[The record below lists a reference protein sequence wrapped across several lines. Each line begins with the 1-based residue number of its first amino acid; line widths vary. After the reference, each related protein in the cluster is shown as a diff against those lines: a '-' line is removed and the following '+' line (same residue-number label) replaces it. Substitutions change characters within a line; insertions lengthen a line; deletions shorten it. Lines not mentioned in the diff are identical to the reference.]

1 MSVVPELQDVAS
13 ALADPET
20 MPQVIA
26 ESWER
31 SRAAGVSPEQPIYH
45 CIAED
50 ELRARLQAS
59 HDLLET
65 AMPHLPWV
73 SAFLGDIPHVL
84 YISDASGIVLHSAGP
99 EDVRERAHVMPGWDW
114 SEARMGTNGSGTALA
129 AGVPVAVVGD
139 QHYCKG
145 FAWATCLAAPII
157 VEGKIMGALD
167 LTLHVKDG
175 NPRFLVLITHTAQ
188 VISQQILALVALRR
202 ADVLSSR
209 LSRLHDL
216 SRALSRTLARSEIA
230 DVVVD
235 HAAHA
240 LNASAA
246 VGYVL
251 DEAAGALR
259 WMAGHALPDGLR
271 ERTETLSLDSPF
283 PVIVAAAT
291 GKPVFLPTWEAT
303 TTQFPSFTEILP
315 AEQIQSTV
323 ALPLQIDGRSIGGI
337 AFSFSQQR
345 ELDPADLE
353 YLMTI
358 ADHFAI
364 ALDRASRF
372 ERERVA
378 REAAE
383 HARQELEE
391 TESVRE
397 RLLGMIG
404 HDLRSP
410 LSAITFAAELLRL
423 EPCTHRH
430 ERIGERIANSA
441 TRMARMITQ
450 LLDFTRARLGGG
462 IPIQRVSSDMGAICH
477 RVVDEIQLAHP
488 AALVQTGIDS
498 PVCGQWDPDRLAD
511 VISNLLGNAIE
522 HGTAGTPV
530 EVTLEDQGT
539 QAALRVRNQGPT
551 IPAADLR
558 TIFDPFHR
566 GRVAGRATGRRSG
579 LGLGLYI
586 VEQIVHAHG
595 GTVDVESHDAVTT
608 FTVVLPKAPQPQN
621 PAA

>member
-1 MSVVPELQDVAS
+1 MSVVSELQDVAS
-13 ALADPET
+13 ALADPAA

-31 SRAAGVSPEQPIYH
+31 SRVAGVDPERPSYH
-45 CIAED
+45 RIADD
-50 ELRARLQAS
+50 ELEARLRTS
-59 HDLLET
+59 NDLMET
-65 AMPHLPWV
+65 ALPHLPWV

-84 YISDASGIVLHSAGP
+84 YIVDAAGIVLHSAGP
-99 EDVRERAHVMPGWDW
+99 QDVREQAHVMPGWDW

-129 AGVPVAVVGD
+129 AGVPVAVVGE

-145 FAWATCLAAPII
+145 FSWATCLAAPIV
-157 VEGKIMGALD
+157 VEGRIMGALD

-175 NPRFLVLITHTAQ
+175 NPRFLVLVTHTAQ

-202 ADVLSSR
+202 ADVLASR
-209 LSRLHDL
+209 LRRLHDL
-216 SRALSRTLARSEIA
+216 SRALARTLSRSEIT

-235 HAAHA
+235 HAAHG
-240 LNASAA
+240 LDASAA

-251 DEAAGALR
+251 DESTGKLR
-259 WMAGHALPDGLR
+259 WMAGHALPEGLR
-271 ERTETLSLDSPF
+271 ERTETLPLDSPF
-283 PVIVAAAT
+283 PVVMAAAT
-291 GKPVFLPTWEAT
+291 GKPVVLPTWEAT
-303 TTQFPSFTEILP
+303 ITEFPSLAEILP
-315 AEQIQSTV
+315 SEQIQSNV

-337 AFSFSQQR
+337 AFGFPEQR

-358 ADHFAI
+358 ADHCAI
-364 ALDRASRF
+364 ALDRVARF

-383 HARQELEE
+383 QARQELEE

-423 EPCTHRH
+423 EPCMHRH

-441 TRMARMITQ
+441 SRMARMITQ

-462 IPIQRVSSDMGAICH
+462 IPIQRVPSDMGAICT

-488 AALVQTGIDS
+488 AAVVQASIS
-498 PVCGQWDPDRLAD
+498 APVWGQWDPDRLAD

-522 HGTAGTPV
+522 HGAPGVPV
-530 EVTLEDQGT
+530 EVTLEDHDA
-539 QAALRVRNQGPT
+539 QAALRVCNQGPT
-551 IPAADLR
+551 IPPLELG

-579 LGLGLYI
+579 LGLGLFI
-586 VEQIVHAHG
+586 VQQIVLAHG
-595 GTVDVESHDAVTT
+595 GTVDVTSQDGVTT
-608 FTVVLPKAPQPQN
+608 FTVVLPKDPAPR
-621 PAA
+621 